1 LTSKS
6 NFDIF
11 LYLNIVKERRESL
24 KRALLLLLLIFP
36 FLFNVPLASPNLQ
49 NSRGLFRVLRA
60 DIHEGGKLLI
70 SLEGEVL
77 KYPNPPSPSFPF
89 SPIFVPGR
97 TGRLDVSYTPLEP
110 VEIYGTGLGIQ
121 QRMQFSGVPTRSGF
135 GDFEIG
141 FKLGESDS
149 SLFNGG
155 IMGFGILPSGKEGFS
170 NDALEWGGRGLLS
183 LSLGE
188 INGTAPLGIHG
199 NIGYRGNRKGRE
211 DELLLG
217 LGLELPT
224 LLFTPIVEFTSEQDL
239 ENPFFENPAR
249 FTSGI
254 RFESPFGFVFDFG
267 YDVNLVQD
275 APVDTLQQHDWSL
288 LFGVQFSTSLGL
300 LTPKIGKIKGKVMDH
315 DTGEPLSATLQ
326 LLREK
331 GNPIT
336 SDSNSGEFTFKNV
349 TPGLKT
355 LQIRLEGYKNRI
367 LPVFVKEGE
376 TTIRNVTLKKS
387 VQ

>member
-1 LTSKS
+1 LTTKF

-24 KRALLLLLLIFP
+24 KRALLLLHLIFP
-36 FLFNVPLASPNLQ
+36 LLFNTPLASPNLQ

-60 DIHEGGKLLI
+60 DIHEGGKILI
-70 SLEGEVL
+70 SFEGEVL
-77 KYPNPPSPSFPF
+77 KYPKSPSPSFSYP
-89 SPIFVPGR
+89 PIFVPGR
-97 TGRLDVSYTPLEP
+97 TGRLDLSYTPLEP
-110 VEIYGTGLGIQ
+110 VEIYGTGLVIQ

-135 GDFEIG
+135 GDTEIG
-141 FKLGESDS
+141 FKLGKSVS

-155 IMGFGILPSGKEGFS
+155 VMGFGILPSGKDGFS
-170 NDALEWGGRGLLS
+170 NVASEWGGRGLFS
-183 LSLGE
+183 LNLGE
-188 INGTAPLGIHG
+188 IKGTAPLGIHG
-199 NIGYRGNRKGRE
+199 NIGYHGNRKGRE

-239 ENPFFENPAR
+239 ENPFFENPVR

-254 RFESPFGFVFDFG
+254 RFESPFGFIFDFG

-275 APVDTLQQHDWSL
+275 DPIDTLQQHDWSL

-300 LTPKIGKIKGKVMDH
+300 LTPKTGKIKGIVTDH
-315 DTGEPLSATLQ
+315 DSGEPLSVTLQ
-326 LLREK
+326 LLREE

-336 SDSNSGEFTFKNV
+336 SDSQSGEFTIKNV
-349 TPGLKT
+349 SPGLKT
-355 LQIRLEGYKNRI
+355 LQIRLEGYKTRI